1 MPIEP
6 YDTCPCGSG
15 EKIKFCCGVDV
26 LTELESISRSMEGS
40 QFAAAQQQ
48 IDTLLDSKGNLA
60 CLLAMK
66 GITLLATSQLDAARK
81 NAEIFRET
89 CPENMSAW
97 AQTALIEATEDPS
110 QAMQSLQR
118 ALELTGTEQSAQ
130 ILDAA
135 IKAVT
140 DALFQTGQLTAG
152 YWHLTLQS
160 SFAVT
165 EEDQRT
171 AQSRFVQLAQN
182 RNLPLLLK
190 QQLRFPDPSED
201 GDWQTPFAKV
211 IELANRGAWN
221 AGHKQVEALLEEHP
235 DEQDLLRAKA
245 CLLTYLGDS
254 NDGPAAWRAYA
265 GTFQGESDDA
275 IEAEAYAQLLDQQRE
290 PDQVELVTTM
300 YPVEDIDTLQEQL
313 LSNRQLKSSPQPPSE
328 SFTEGEPPPKSMFL
342 LLSCEPPESGVD
354 LKLTDVPQAV
364 ASLLLFGK
372 QTDRDARVECYPV
385 QADDESVAALV
396 ATVLGDLAGT
406 PEPKQDQ
413 NQVVGRLANAISWN
427 PIFPE
432 DTPPEL
438 ASQLSQEHRQQAL
451 LATWPGLP
459 LKVFNGVTAS
469 EAAAD
474 AEGRLKVLAA
484 IMLLEIDIQ
493 TTDADFHLND
503 LREKLSLPKLEM
515 LSADGL
521 DLSQVSEV
529 QMGRLP
535 MDQLADDDLLAV
547 YTRSALYG
555 AVKALKS
562 SATEV
567 MKRSDQLK
575 EKIDLAGVLG
585 TLAELQG
592 SNTEKLE
599 LLGKAQQAAVDQGRS
614 PAVWLLRALPLQ
626 LTSGDST
633 AATETIN
640 QIQRDH
646 INEPGVAD
654 QFYGLLMQLGILR
667 PDGTPATPAAAG
679 QPSAASGAGGGLWTP
694 DNPNP
699 PPAGETD
706 QQDSDKPGLWVPG
719 MD

>member
-26 LTELESISRSMEGS
+26 LTELESVSRSMEGN

-48 IDTLLDSKGNLA
+48 IELLLESKGNLA

-81 NAEIFRET
+81 NAELFRES

-118 ALELTGTEQSAQ
+118 ALELTGTEQSTQ

-140 DALFQTGQLTAG
+140 DALFQAGQLTAG

-165 EEDQRT
+165 EEDQRA
-171 AQSRFVQLAQN
+171 AQTRFVQLAQN

-190 QQLRFPDPSED
+190 QQLRFPDPAED
-201 GDWQTPFAKV
+201 GDWQKSFATV

-221 AGHKQVEALLEEHP
+221 AGHKQVEALLEQHP
-235 DEQDLLRAKA
+235 GEQDLLRAKA

-254 NDGPAAWRAYA
+254 TAGPAAWRAYA
-265 GTFQGESDDA
+265 ETFQEESDDA
-275 IEAEAYAQLLDQQRE
+275 VEAEAYAQLLNQQRE
-290 PDQVELVTTM
+290 PDQVTLVTTM

-313 LSNRQLKSSPQPPSE
+313 LSNRKLKSSPQPPSE
-328 SFTEGEPPPKSMFL
+328 SFSEGEPPPKSMFL

-354 LKLTDVPQAV
+354 LKLAEVPQAV

-372 QTDRDARVECYPV
+372 QTDCDARVECYPV
-385 QADDESVAALV
+385 QADNESIASQVAA
-396 ATVLGDLAGT
+396 VLGDLAGT
-406 PEPKQDQ
+406 PKPKEDQ
-413 NQVVGRLANAISWN
+413 NQVVGKLANAIAWH
-427 PIFPE
+427 PMFPE

-451 LATWPGLP
+451 LATWPALP
-459 LKVFNGVTAS
+459 LKIFGGVTAS

-493 TTDADFHLND
+493 TTDPDFQLND

-515 LSADGL
+515 LSPDGL
-521 DLSQVSEV
+521 DLSQISEI

-535 MDQLADDDLLAV
+535 MDQLADRDLLAV

-555 AVKALKS
+555 AVKALKA

-567 MKRSDQLK
+567 ISRSDQLK
-575 EKIDLAGVLG
+575 DQIDLAGVLG

-592 SNTEKLE
+592 NNAEKLE
-599 LLGKAQQAAVDQGRS
+599 LLSKAQQASVDQGRS
-614 PAVWLLRALPLQ
+614 PATWLLRALPLQ
-626 LTSGDST
+626 LTSGDSP

-640 QIQRDH
+640 RIQRDH

-667 PDGTPATPAAAG
+667 PDGTPAAPAAAA
-679 QPSAASGAGGGLWTP
+679 QPSADSAGGGIWTP

-699 PPAGETD
+699 PSAGETD
-706 QQDSDKPGLWVPG
+706 QQDPDKPGLWVPG

>member
-1 MPIEP
+1 
-6 YDTCPCGSG
+6 
-15 EKIKFCCGVDV
+15 
-26 LTELESISRSMEGS
+26 
-40 QFAAAQQQ
+40 
-48 IDTLLDSKGNLA
+48 
-60 CLLAMK
+60 
-66 GITLLATSQLDAARK
+66 
-81 NAEIFRET
+81 
-89 CPENMSAW
+89 MSAW

-140 DALFQTGQLTAG
+140 DALFQVGQLTAG

-165 EEDQRT
+165 EEDQRM
-171 AQSRFVQLAQN
+171 AQTRFVQLAQN

-190 QQLRFPDPSED
+190 QQLRFPDPGED

-211 IELANRGAWN
+211 VELANRGAWN
-221 AGHKQVEALLEEHP
+221 AGHKQVEALLQQHP

-254 NDGPAAWRAYA
+254 TAGPAAWRAYA
-265 GTFQGESDDA
+265 KTFQEESDDA
-275 IEAEAYAQLLDQQRE
+275 IEAEAYAQLLDQQRD

-300 YPVEDIDTLQEQL
+300 YPVEDIDALQEQL
-313 LSNRQLKSSPQPPSE
+313 LSNRKLKSSPQPPSE
-328 SFTEGEPPPKSMFL
+328 SFSEGEPPPKSMFL
-342 LLSCEPPESGVD
+342 LLSCEPPESGGD
-354 LKLTDVPQAV
+354 LKLSEVPQAV

-385 QADDESVAALV
+385 QADDESVADQV
-396 ATVLGDLAGT
+396 AAVLGDLAGT

-427 PIFPE
+427 PMFPE

-459 LKVFNGVTAS
+459 LKIFGGVTAS

-493 TTDADFHLND
+493 TTDPDFQLND
-503 LREKLSLPKLEM
+503 LREKLSLSMLEM

-521 DLSQVSEV
+521 ELSKVSEV

-535 MDQLADDDLLAV
+535 MDQLADEDLLAV

-555 AVKALKS
+555 AVKALKA

-567 MKRSDQLK
+567 INRSEKLK

-592 SNTEKLE
+592 SNPEKLE
-599 LLGKAQQAAVDQGRS
+599 LLEKAQQAAVDQGRS
-614 PAVWLLRALPLQ
+614 PATWLLRALPLQ

-667 PDGTPATPAAAG
+667 PDGTPATPAAAA
-679 QPSAASGAGGGLWTP
+679 QPSAAGGGGLWTP

-699 PPAGETD
+699 PPAAEAD
-706 QQDSDKPGLWVPG
+706 QQDPDKPGLWVPG

>member
-6 YDTCPCGSG
+6 YDICPCGSG
-15 EKIKFCCGVDV
+15 DKIKFCCGVDV
-26 LTELESISRSMEGS
+26 IPELESISRSMEGG

-48 IDTLLDSKGNLA
+48 LDKLLESKGNLA

-81 NAEIFRET
+81 NAQLFCET

-97 AQTALIEATEDPS
+97 AQIALIEATEDAS

-118 ALELTGTEQSAQ
+118 ALELAGTEQSAQ

-140 DALFQTGQLTAG
+140 DALFQAGQLTAG

-160 SFAVT
+160 SFAIT

-171 AQSRFVQLAQN
+171 AQTRFVQLAQN

-190 QQLRFPDPSED
+190 QQLRFPEPGED
-201 GDWQTPFAKV
+201 GDWQKSFAAV

-221 AGHKQVEALLEEHP
+221 AGHQQVESLLEQHP
-235 DEQDLLRAKA
+235 AEQDLLRAKA

-254 NDGPAAWRAYA
+254 TTGPAAWRAYA
-265 GTFQGESDDA
+265 GTLQGESDDA
-275 IEAEAYAQLLDQQRE
+275 IEAEAYAQLLEQQGE
-290 PDQVELVTTM
+290 PDQVELVTTI
-300 YPVEDIDTLQEQL
+300 YPVEDVEALQEQL

-328 SFTEGEPPPKSMFL
+328 SFSEGEPPPKSMFL

-354 LKLTDVPQAV
+354 LKLEEVPQAV

-385 QADDESVAALV
+385 QADDESVADQV
-396 ATVLGDLAGT
+396 AAVLGDLAGT
-406 PEPKQDQ
+406 PEPKQDK
-413 NQVVGRLANAISWN
+413 NQVVGKLANAIAWH
-427 PIFPE
+427 PMFPE
-432 DTPPEL
+432 DTPAEL

-451 LATWPGLP
+451 LATWPALP
-459 LKVFNGVTAS
+459 LKIFGGVTAA

-493 TTDADFHLND
+493 NTDPDFHLND
-503 LREKLSLPKLEM
+503 LRETLSLPKLEM
-515 LSADGL
+515 LSSDGL
-521 DLSQVSEV
+521 DLSQVSEI
-529 QMGRLP
+529 QLGRLP
-535 MDQLADDDLLAV
+535 MDQLADQDLLAV

-555 AVKALKS
+555 AVKALKA

-567 MKRSDQLK
+567 ISRSDQLK
-575 EKIDLAGVLG
+575 DQIDLAGVLG

-592 SNTEKLE
+592 NSAEKLAWLE
-599 LLGKAQQAAVDQGRS
+599 KAQQIAVDQGRS

-640 QIQRDH
+640 RIQRDH

-654 QFYGLLMQLGILR
+654 QFYGLLMQMGILR
-667 PDGTPATPAAAG
+667 PDGTPAAPAAAA
-679 QPSAASGAGGGLWTP
+679 QPSAASAGEGIWTP

-699 PPAGETD
+699 AAASEAD
-706 QQDSDKPGLWVPG
+706 QQDPDKPGLWVPG